1 MIKALGIDS
10 KAEKYWDMERI
21 FRQPEAITILKEDGE
36 LSEREKIIKS
46 FYNAKCI
53 HPMEYDSQ
61 MYDDTLLEKLE
72 KNHIE
77 TKKLKEHKSEMDFY
91 ANFKKNKGFEKNE
104 FAFYNP
110 VCFLAKLDKAG
121 VFEFNPYE
129 GKTIKPRHPGSVIT
143 NNCLEHHNTG
153 IRVLSN
159 PGFAPAVTNASDLTR
174 YPFKYNGLYYGTV
187 NWCYHCSVYYA
198 EEGKSHTGVDLAGAD
213 GTPIYSFIQGT
224 VWATSYIGNKING
237 YDKGGRS
244 YGRVMLIKGNN
255 DRLYLLAHLSE
266 YKKAAGD
273 SVAPGEVVAYVG
285 NSGGSKGGH
294 LHLEVFECND
304 NIEKGQLINT
314 EASEN
319 IEMKWSNDKIVWNR
333 IDKRVNPFNH
343 TEH

>member
-1 MIKALGIDS
+1 MLRAG
-10 KAEKYWDMERI
+10 
-21 FRQPEAITILKEDGE
+21 T
-36 LSEREKIIKS
+36 
-46 FYNAKCI
+46 
-53 HPMEYDSQ
+53 
-61 MYDDTLLEKLE
+61 E
-72 KNHIE
+72 KNIGKPMKFLH
-77 TKKLKEHKSEMDFY
+77 TK
-91 ANFKKNKGFEKNE
+91 
-104 FAFYNP
+104 
-110 VCFLAKLDKAG
+110 
-121 VFEFNPYE
+121 
-129 GKTIKPRHPGSVIT
+129 
-143 NNCLEHHNTG
+143 
-153 IRVLSN
+153 
-159 PGFAPAVTNASDLTR
+159 
-174 YPFKYNGLYYGTV
+174 GLI
-187 NWCYHCSVYYA
+187 
-198 EEGKSHTGVDLAGAD
+198 LAGAD

-273 SVAPGEVVAYVG
+273 SVVPGEVVAYVG

-294 LHLEVFECND
+294 LHLEVFECDD